1 MCGRFAL
8 ATEKHILEM
17 LYQLEIRPDFDL
29 LPRYNIAPSQKV
41 VACRLAPEAP
51 KRELVALKW
60 GLIPFWADDPAI
72 GSRMINARSETVASK
87 PSFRDA
93 FKKRRALVPIS
104 GFYEW
109 KKEEGGKQPYYICRR
124 DAKPF
129 SLAALWELWDKGSEP
144 VESCTIIT
152 TTANTLIAP
161 LHERMPVIIGSQDY
175 QCWLDPHSEAEAL
188 QELLQPYPPK
198 ELVSY
203 PVSRLVNSPANEGPE
218 LIEAT

>member
-41 VACRLAPEAP
+41 VACRFAAEKK
-51 KRELVALKW
+51 KRELVTLKW

-72 GSRMINARSETVASK
+72 GSRMINARSETISSK

-93 FKKRRALVPIS
+93 FRKRRALIPAC

-109 KKEEGGKQPYYICRR
+109 KKEQDGKQPYYICRQDGR
-124 DAKPF
+124 PF
-129 SLAALWELWDKGSEP
+129 SLAGLWERWEKGEESL
-144 VESCTIIT
+144 ESCTIIT
-152 TTANTLIAP
+152 TEANTLIAP
-161 LHERMPVIIGSQDY
+161 LHERMPVIIPPEHYSH
-175 QCWLDPHSEAEAL
+175 WLDPQSGPDAL
-188 QELLQPYPPK
+188 QELLQPSPPE
-198 ELVSY
+198 ELIYY